1 MDHVVGGYPVAQVGR
16 QEHRRVVVDV
26 DEAGGHFLH
35 TWPEADLFREAG
47 F

>member
-1 MDHVVGGYPVAQVGR
+1 
-16 QEHRRVVVDV
+16 VVDV